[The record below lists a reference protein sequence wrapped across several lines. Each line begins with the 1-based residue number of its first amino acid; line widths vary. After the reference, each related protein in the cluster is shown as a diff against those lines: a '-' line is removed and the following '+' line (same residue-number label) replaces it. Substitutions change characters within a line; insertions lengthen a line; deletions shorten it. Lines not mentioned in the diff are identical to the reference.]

1 MEITQKE
8 IQTIEGQI
16 SPLIEQA
23 DGFIIDSI
31 EAIENV
37 SPFLRRI
44 KDMEKVIEDKRI
56 EFTKPLNQS
65 LKAINETFKKLKEP
79 LVQARTLLTGKILNW
94 KRIEAERIA
103 REEAK
108 RERIANIASKVGI
121 KIKPVEPEKIES
133 KIGNVQTR
141 KVWTWQVTNWEKVPD
156 EYKELDTVAIN
167 QAIRDG
173 VRDIKGLKIYQEE
186 KLAITRG

>member
-103 REEAK
+103 
-108 RERIANIASKVGI
+108 NIASKVGI